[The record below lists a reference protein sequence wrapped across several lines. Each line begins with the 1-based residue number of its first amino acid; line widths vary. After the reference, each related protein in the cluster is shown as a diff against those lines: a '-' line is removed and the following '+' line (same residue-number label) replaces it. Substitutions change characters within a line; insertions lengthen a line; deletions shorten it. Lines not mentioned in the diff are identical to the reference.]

1 MVRTAAEIVRR
12 LVSMLGEE
20 QLQNSFTDVHCVVIL
35 KTSEQGNK
43 VRRPVLS
50 VSGSAIIESSG

>member
-35 KTSEQGNK
+35 KTSEQERK
-43 VRRPVLS
+43 
-50 VSGSAIIESSG
+50 